1 MLADLQLA
9 VLDMTAKEQI
19 SNCMVI
25 DLLKVPVYI
34 SESGTNFDCC
44 RQPILH
50 IRGSYHVE
58 QKQTHSFSYSRVSHW
73 F

>member
-9 VLDMTAKEQI
+9 VLEMTAKEQI

-25 DLLKVPVYI
+25 TNKGTGLHT
-34 SESGTNFDCC
+34 SGTNFECC

-50 IRGSYHVE
+50 IRSSYYVE
-58 QKQTHSFSYSRVSHW
+58 QKQTHSFSYSRVSR
-73 F
+73 